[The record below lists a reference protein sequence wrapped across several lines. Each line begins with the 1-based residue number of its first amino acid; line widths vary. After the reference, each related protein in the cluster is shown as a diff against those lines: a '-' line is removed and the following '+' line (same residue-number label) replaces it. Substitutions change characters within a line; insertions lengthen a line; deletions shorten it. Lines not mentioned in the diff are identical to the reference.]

1 MNLTQNLK
9 FIFGLQWLHFN
20 ANLYSGKK
28 KHMKKLQLFILLILT
43 MVLLCSCAD
52 VSKVMIDYG
61 KSEVYS
67 QLDMDLAID
76 VIKSE
81 FRSWDGCILDSIT
94 YLGDKTASE
103 QIDYCNEIAD
113 AKTYDECIVFTSV
126 YHTSQFINDPV
137 LEAGET
143 IEGWDWY
150 LARTNGGEWD
160 LVTYGY
166 A

>member
-1 MNLTQNLK
+1 
-9 FIFGLQWLHFN
+9 
-20 ANLYSGKK
+20 
-28 KHMKKLQLFILLILT
+28 MKKLRLFSVVILI
-43 MVLLCSCAD
+43 MVLLCSCSD
-52 VSKVMIDYG
+52 VSKAEIDYG
-61 KSEVYS
+61 SSEIYS
-67 QLDMDLAID
+67 QSDMNSAIEK
-76 VIKSE
+76 IFSE
-81 FRSWDGCILDSIT
+81 FRGYDGCILDSIT
-94 YLGDKTASE
+94 YLGDEISREELK
-103 QIDYCNEIAD
+103 YCNSLAD
-113 AKTYDECIVFTSV
+113 EKTYDECIVFTSV